1 MVNGLHHD
9 SISLVS
15 IPMPNKKAAVVYLVF
30 LIEPITFHLKQNTM
44 HLLLD
49 SMHVINL
56 FIKLSLMGNIMKES
70 IYQIALDPI
79 LYSSDAPQHTLDSLN
94 TTSEV

>member
-9 SISLVS
+9 SMSLVS
-15 IPMPNKKAAVVYLVF
+15 IPMPNKKAAVVYLVY
-30 LIEPITFHLKQNTM
+30 LIEPITFHLKQNT
-44 HLLLD
+44 LLLD
-49 SMHVINL
+49 SLRVINL

-94 TTSEV
+94 TTSEG